1 MTIILLN
8 KINLS
13 ETLQYK
19 NARKTA
25 KTSVEKD
32 FYKLLNNSNFGND
45 CRNNIGNC
53 KLELIYDRL
62 EELKYIK
69 NFSNFDHEISNFFH
83 QNDIRM
89 ILEFNDSQSSAI
101 KLIAVNN
108 ETNIKCTTRFMSGK
122 LLMLA
127 KLSLKSFIY
136 SLVELL
142 YFSDENPIVQSIYNK
157 YNIEK

>member
-53 KLELIYDRL
+53 KLDLIYDGL
-62 EELKYIK
+62 EVLKYIK
-69 NFSNFDHEISNFFH
+69 NYNNFDDEIFEFFSTDLLRENLKNKFKN
-83 QNDIRM
+83 QIQVTPIIFQYWKTEQKNM
-89 ILEFNDSQSSAI
+89 KEF
-101 KLIAVNN
+101 
-108 ETNIKCTTRFMSGK
+108 
-122 LLMLA
+122 
-127 KLSLKSFIY
+127 
-136 SLVELL
+136 LL
-142 YFSDENPIVQSIYNK
+142 Y
-157 YNIEK
+157 